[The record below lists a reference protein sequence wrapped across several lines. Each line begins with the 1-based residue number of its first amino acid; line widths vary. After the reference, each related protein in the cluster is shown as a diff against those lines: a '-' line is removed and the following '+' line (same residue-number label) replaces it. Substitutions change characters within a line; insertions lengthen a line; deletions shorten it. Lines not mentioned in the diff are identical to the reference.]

1 MSRFGHSRGGYPDRR
16 RAQAEA
22 AKAQQ
27 VKLLEK
33 LQQAALKTS
42 DTDLETSPAG
52 TDRSRFQAALRA
64 ISLKVPDKDET
75 LHPAEVYCQ
84 LATAVDRC
92 VSGGKSESVL
102 CWPAANVSVAASY
115 VLAVLAAWEDC
126 DCLPAGSGDG
136 SDEPKQLRALFYPW
150 STRTRLAL
158 NNIYVCKDALHR
170 VHKRHLQRYGAGN
183 TTTDGLRDLHLS
195 LIRVKDLDG
204 RAVDGE
210 RHVEFLNPTLNELV
224 PSGPCGNDLSHRSGL
239 LHRIKSKTQLKFL
252 SSMQQADAPNTA
264 PYYLFGAHAHDDLK
278 RDFARLPSSVNIIL
292 LDLTR
297 SGRNRFGDDWKAPV
311 KTMLAAARSQLPG
324 IPVLAI
330 TDDPWVHRDLIWR
343 LLKEHDAQKG
353 KRPAKESAIFV
364 TDSAIADS
372 KEATRSFSGCAEITA
387 RAFAGNLEVL
397 LSRLGELKAR
407 AAKLEDAQA
416 DALLGDLASLL
427 RRCANLPGGVSD
439 LGSYVADEAGDIAA
453 THIMSAYQ
461 APKLLSELERLEG
474 ALAQSRRGHIS
485 NLCRDARAVWD
496 TQCTTSPM
504 ASLLADVLKQFLRK
518 SSKTVV
524 LFRKQMLCD
533 YTTAALIR
541 HLDIG
546 EAIQRRLDTGMLR
559 FVDEI
564 GFREATGLPP
574 RERHQIY
581 TAIMVCPTR
590 LQVLAHMTDAWLPNE
605 AIILADATTLAA
617 IARDAE
623 QLARYPAFA
632 PFSDR
637 LNKLRAATHSAAEDV
652 SGRKVSLSAD
662 IAPPRDIDFPTAKV
676 VDLSGT
682 SKSGQEVLVKLE
694 TDDRQTIL
702 ARQRTKLVAYDGD
715 TAVPTYRPLLAHDTH
730 VGDTICVISDDFVDM
745 ARTKLDIACAASEEM
760 RAYHHLISGLYS
772 KLPGTSE
779 RARRQHLAGLIN
791 GLRTSSSEREISDD
805 AVRYWVDLEDQLLLP
820 LEEVTPHA
828 PQDWPTFQRLM
839 AALGISAPLAQ
850 RYWNWAVIATRSS
863 RLKAAHRLH
872 EAYLGILI
880 SPHAAEAENPKR
892 VADIRALRAAAEGF
906 VAKIES
912 KTMIERA
919 SLCA

>member
-1 MSRFGHSRGGYPDRR
+1 MSNFGRNKGGFPDKR

-22 AKAQQ
+22 AKAE
-27 VKLLEK
+27 LLER
-33 LQQAALKTS
+33 LQRSARKTPEAES
-42 DTDLETSPAG
+42 EVQPA
-52 TDRSRFQAALRA
+52 TPDRSRFQAALRT
-64 ISLKVPDKDET
+64 ISLKIPDSDET
-75 LHPAEVYCQ
+75 LRPAEVYCQ

-92 VSGGKSESVL
+92 VSSGKSESVL
-102 CWPAANVSVAASY
+102 CWPAPNVSVAASY
-115 VLAVLAAWEDC
+115 ALAVIAAWEDC
-126 DCLPAGSGDG
+126 DSLAVGAGEGLS
-136 SDEPKQLRALFYPW
+136 EPTHLRALFYPW

-158 NNIYVCKDALHR
+158 NSVYVCKNALHR
-170 VHKRHLQRYGAGN
+170 VHKRHLQRYGAGCI
-183 TTTDGLRDLHLS
+183 TADGLRDLHLS

-204 RAVDGE
+204 LAVDGVK
-210 RHVEFLNPTLNELV
+210 HVELLNPTLSELV
-224 PSGPCGNDLSHRSGL
+224 PSGHFSKDASHRSGL
-239 LHRIKSKTQLKFL
+239 LHRVKSKTQLKNL
-252 SSMQQADAPNTA
+252 SNLERADSPTTA
-264 PYYLFGAHAHDDLK
+264 PYYLFGAHANDDLK
-278 RDFARLPSSVNIIL
+278 KYLGRLPSPVNVIL

-297 SGRNRFGDDWKAPV
+297 SGRNRFGDDWKSPV
-311 KTMLAAARSQLPG
+311 KAMLNAVRSQLPG
-324 IPVLAI
+324 VPVLAI

-353 KRPAKESAIFV
+353 KRPAKESAVFV
-364 TDSAIADS
+364 TDRSIPGG
-372 KEATRSFSGCAEITA
+372 KEISRSFSGCAEITA

-397 LSRLGELKAR
+397 LAALGELKSR
-407 AAKLEDAQA
+407 AAKLEDVQA

-439 LGSYVADEAGDIAA
+439 LGAYVADEAGDLAA

-474 ALAQSRRGHIS
+474 ALAQSRRGLIS
-485 NLCRDARAVWD
+485 DLCRNARAVWD
-496 TQCTTSPM
+496 NQCATSPM
-504 ASLLADVLKQFLRK
+504 ALLLAEVLKQFLRN

-533 YTTAALIR
+533 YATAALVR
-541 HLDIG
+541 HPALGDMIK
-546 EAIQRRLDTGMLR
+546 RRLENGMLR

-564 GFREATGLPP
+564 GFREATSLPP
-574 RERHQIY
+574 RERHQIH

-590 LQVLAHMTDAWLPNE
+590 LQMLAHMTDAWLPNA
-605 AIILADATTLAA
+605 AIILADVTTLGA
-617 IARDAE
+617 IARDAD

-632 PFSDR
+632 PFSER
-637 LNKLRAATHSAAEDV
+637 LNKLRAATHTAAEAV
-652 SGRKVSLSAD
+652 SGRKVSLGAD
-662 IAPPRDIDFPTAKV
+662 IAPPTDVDFPAAKV

-682 SKSGQEVLVKLE
+682 SKSGHEVLVKLE

-715 TAVPTYRPLLAHDTH
+715 TAVPTYRPLLAHETH

-745 ARTKLDIACAASEEM
+745 ARTKLDIAYAASEEM
-760 RAYHHLISGLYS
+760 RSYHLLIAGLYS
-772 KLPGTSE
+772 NLPGASE
-779 RARRQHLAGLIN
+779 RAKREHLAGLIN
-791 GLRTSSSEREISDD
+791 GLRTTVGEREVSEEG
-805 AVRYWVDLEDQLLLP
+805 VRYWVDLDTQLLLP

-839 AALGISAPLAQ
+839 NALGVATPIAQ

-880 SPHAAEAENPKR
+880 SPHAAEADNPKR
-892 VADIRALRAAAEGF
+892 IADIRALRASAEGF
-906 VAKIES
+906 VAKIQS